1 MHHDFIDRY
10 SRLDSPVHRVPATIK
25 VAGGSIMVLVSVA
38 SPIAAVYPFVIIA
51 GILLFAVALSA
62 IPAGF
67 IIRRILL
74 FEPFIL
80 TVAALALLQPDGATI
95 FASVVVKSTLSLTTL
110 TLLSNTTPFS
120 QLLDVLRRVRVPSL
134 IVTLLALMYRYL
146 FILIDEIERMKIARV
161 SRTFTRKGARK
172 WGFRAAI
179 LGQLFVRASER
190 AEQVYAAM
198 CARGWK

>member
-10 SRLDSPVHRVPATIK
+10 SRLDSPVHRLPATIK
-25 VAGGSIMVLVSVA
+25 AAAASAVVLASVA
-38 SPIAAVYPFVIIA
+38 SPIGSVYPFVVIA
-51 GILLFAVALSA
+51 GILLFVIIPSA
-62 IPAGF
+62 IPPGF

-80 TVAALALLQPDGATI
+80 TIAALALLQPNGATV

-110 TLLSNTTPFS
+110 MLLSNTTPFS

-146 FILIDEIERMKIARV
+146 FILIDEIERMKVARV
-161 SRTFTRKGARK
+161 SRTFTKKGSRK
-172 WGFRAAI
+172 WSFRAAI
-179 LGQLFVRASER
+179 LGQLFIRTSER
-190 AEQVYAAM
+190 AEKVYAAM